1 MKKLTKVLLA
11 FLIGFAMSANVMV
24 MAQTYTLPAN
34 GIVASETNA
43 PQGTINVF
51 EKYYGK
57 TIESSMKGSQDAL
70 LYIDYEIEDGKIID
84 ALVALNYN
92 VTVATSWP
100 DFSTKLT
107 NNNYGLAVGFN
118 QMYYW
123 DSNEKSELLAALSN
137 YILNGGGVVFND
149 WRKDSDFAAFFEAQY
164 ESSTN
169 ESVMTLTPIIA
180 TGVTNPVIL
189 SNAGWSVFSM
199 GLSAIGGGQALATFG
214 NGDAAI
220 VRGNGDRT
228 VLLGYLT
235 DAPPL
240 ADRQQL
246 FMNLYE
252 AASPPTP
259 NVPVSD
265 WAIYLGIFLIAAFV
279 VVRYRRI
286 RLA

>member
-11 FLIGFAMSANVMV
+11 FLIGFAMSANVM
-24 MAQTYTLPAN
+24 AQTYTLPAD
-34 GIVASETNA
+34 GIVVSEANA

-57 TIESSMKGSQDAL
+57 TIESSNMKGSQDAL
-70 LYIDYEIEDGKIID
+70 LYIDFEHTDGKITD
-84 ALVALNYN
+84 ALIALNYN
-92 VTVATSWP
+92 VTVATDWP

-118 QMYYW
+118 QTYAW
-123 DSNEKSELLAALSN
+123 NSNEKSELLTVLSN
-137 YILNGGGVVFND
+137 YISNGGGVVFDD
-149 WRKDSDFAAFFEAQY
+149 WTKDSDFAGFFEAQY

-169 ESVMTLTPIIA
+169 ETEMTLIPSIA

-189 SNAGWSVFSM
+189 SDPGWSVFSM
-199 GLSAIGGGQALATFG
+199 GLGSVGGGQVLATFG
-214 NGDAAI
+214 NGELAI
-220 VRGNGDRT
+220 VRGNGNRT
-228 VLLGYLT
+228 ILLGYLT
-235 DAPPL
+235 DTPPE

-246 FMNLYE
+246 FMNLFE
-252 AASPPTP
+252 AVVPPNP

-265 WAIYLGIFLIAAFV
+265 WAIYLGIFLIAAFT
-279 VVRYRRI
+279 VVRYRKM